1 MKITLAIKSGQ
12 SESRHV
18 VEMEPFRTVLDAV
31 ERIRSGGKSDLVY
44 RHSCH
49 HGSCGTCG
57 AMINGKPR
65 LMCLAKIG
73 EFETDLILIEPLRKM
88 TVLAGIAVH
97 PGKLFETLPAT
108 GYLKSASVGGAA
120 KSSQQAGLLYRG
132 LPDPESTAMRLEDCI
147 ECGLCVAA
155 CPVTVPFLGPAA
167 LAAADR
173 EREERPTREA
183 EMLAFAS
190 GPEGAKACASAFE
203 CSRVC
208 PQGVA
213 PGRRIRKLI
222 ESISHS

>member
-108 GYLKSASVGGAA
+108 GYLKSASDGGAA
-120 KSSQQAGLLYRG
+120 RSSQQAGLLYRG

-167 LAAADR
+167 LAAAEIEMKKYPSRASAMKAFVTRPDGAAVC
-173 EREERPTREA
+173 ER
-183 EMLAFAS
+183 
-190 GPEGAKACASAFE
+190 AFE
-203 CSRVC
+203 CSRAC
-208 PQGVA
+208 PQNVA
-213 PGRRIRKLI
+213 PGKKITEILRLPK
-222 ESISHS
+222 